1 MTYTIKEFAA
11 LFHTTEHTVRYY
23 TDIGLLPCRRDGGNR
38 RVFDETSYNWM
49 QGITCL
55 KGCGATLED
64 IKEYCALCKLP
75 SDRAN
80 LLARQAI
87 ILRQR
92 AQAYQRLAE
101 AQAVVAYMEEKVR
114 HYEDVLDGVVPD
126 DTNPAVWTE
135 QDRPVGH
142 G

>member
-64 IKEYCALCKLP
+64 IKGYCALCKLP
-75 SDRAN
+75 SNRAN

-92 AQAYQRLAE
+92 AQAYQRLEE
-101 AQAVVAYMEEKVR
+101 AQAVVAYMEGKVR
-114 HYEDVLDGVVPD
+114 HYEDVLNGVVPD

-142 G
+142 R